1 MARRSDSYRDDQWDD
16 QWDDRRDNRR
26 DDRRN
31 DYRDDRRYT
40 RRDDRR
46 YTRRDDRW
54 DDEDDLWNEDPR
66 DRRTGAP
73 KKKSA
78 AGTFLLTLLLVIAVG
93 VFAFSGYKLFGFYMA
108 YKAGS
113 DEYSELNKDFASEEK
128 TSEKTPQTDGP
139 SALTDVTQL
148 ENPDTLPKLIENAV
162 HETAT
167 ENQETKSLPTLVN
180 PVDFTQLQAIN
191 PDVIGWIRVGAVN
204 VSYPVARAEDNDY
217 YLHRTFRKVDNFAGC
232 IFENCDNSPYFTDQ
246 NTIIYGHNMKNGTMF
261 GQLRKFA
268 EQETLDKNPYFWIF
282 TPNFIY
288 QYRIFSSS
296 IVGTTGDPYS
306 IRFTVEDYQKFIN
319 DAFARSEINCG
330 NVSVTPSDRVVTLST
345 CTGDSSTRRIV
356 QGVLEQIYIAK

>member
-1 MARRSDSYRDDQWDD
+1 MARRRDSYRDDQWDD
-16 QWDDRRDNRR
+16 RRDS
-26 DDRRN
+26 RRN
-31 DYRDDRRYT
+31 DYRDNRQDYRRN
-40 RRDDRR
+40 
-46 YTRRDDRW
+46 DRW

-66 DRRTGAP
+66 DRRAGAP

-78 AGTFLLTLLLVIAVG
+78 AGTFLLTLLLVVAVG
-93 VFAFSGYKLFGFYMA
+93 VFAFSGYKLLGFYKD

-113 DEYSELNKDFASEEK
+113 DEYKELNKDFASEEK
-128 TSEKTPQTDGP
+128 EKTSEKTPQTNGP
-139 SALTDVTQL
+139 STLTDVTQL

-204 VSYPVARAEDNDY
+204 VSYPVARAQDNDY

-261 GQLRKFA
+261 GQLRKFS

-345 CTGDSSTRRIV
+345 CTGDSSTRRIL

>member
-1 MARRSDSYRDDQWDD
+1 MPKDLKARQEEYCMARGRDSYRDDQWDD
-16 QWDDRRDNRR
+16 RRDDQWDDRRNNRR
-26 DDRRN
+26 N
-31 DYRDDRRYT
+31 N
-40 RRDDRR
+40 
-46 YTRRDDRW
+46 RW
-54 DDEDDLWNEDPR
+54 DDEDDLWEDDPR
-66 DRRTGAP
+66 GRRADAP

-78 AGTFLLTLLLVIAVG
+78 AGTFLLTLLLVVAVG
-93 VFAFSGYKLFGFYMA
+93 VFAFSGHKLIGFYRA

-113 DEYSELNKDFASEEK
+113 DEYKELNKDFASEEK
-128 TSEKTPQTDGP
+128 ISEKTPQTDGP
-139 SALTDVTQL
+139 SALTDVTLL

-180 PVDFTQLQAIN
+180 PVDFTELQAIN

-204 VSYPVARAEDNDY
+204 VSYPVARAEDNDF

-232 IFENCDNSPYFTDQ
+232 IFENCDNSPHFTDQ

-261 GQLRKFA
+261 GQLRKFS

-306 IRFTVEDYQKFIN
+306 IRFAQEDYQKFIN
-319 DAFARSEINCG
+319 DAFARSEIACG
-330 NVSVTPSDRVVTLST
+330 NVSVTTSDRVVTLST
-345 CTGDSSTRRIV
+345 CTGDSSTRRIL
-356 QGVLEQIYIAK
+356 QGVLQQVYIAK